1 MEIGNWKQAALNE
14 DLCSKGVKDIL
25 WRGQVFSTYQE
36 CPNTVLGFN

>member
-14 DLCSKGVKDIL
+14 DLCSKGVK
-25 WRGQVFSTYQE
+25 VFSTYLE